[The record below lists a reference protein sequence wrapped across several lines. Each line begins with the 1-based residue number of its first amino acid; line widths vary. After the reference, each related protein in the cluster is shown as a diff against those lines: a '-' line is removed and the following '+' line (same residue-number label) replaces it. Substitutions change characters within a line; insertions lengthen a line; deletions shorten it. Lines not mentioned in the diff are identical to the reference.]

1 MYTTSDSEE
10 RTGPFHSSELEEGKW
25 YDKHLPMANPNKEES
40 MEEEEDTGVQEM
52 WENGFIAVAN
62 GEWMNKQ
69 QFNSAI
75 QDYPDLMFNRN
86 IPIQFGRMANQM
98 KTQPAHT
105 QIQRAVSGL
114 SRPKPPAHARADRS
128 SEPQL
133 ASSIQPESTGIP
145 KPQETQETKDPLNDV
160 EPPAKIYPESLAHV
174 TPHPSRKLSRMPS
187 TTTTIGAALGIP
199 SLAKA
204 SLEEMKDMH
213 SIWSRTRDHLC
224 KSMEELRIGGHHIK
238 TPSAYDNLASHNSLV
253 DIFCRRLQGRIQ
265 DAGKSGISKEIEVVD
280 LIDLTGDDN
289 DYPNSCL
296 GERRL
301 KRASRLSDIE
311 DEDESPVQTKRAR
324 KSSQQIILSE
334 FTSNDGPPKII
345 TSKPPQDNNQSEA
358 ASHPKTTEITVLY
371 QNPRPETRP
380 EPPRPMTRSST
391 RSQNTKS
398 SKDVQPPKEKSIS
411 TKEPSALPNEPSPL
425 PNEPSTESKEATSTK
440 GKKKAGGRKNKKQEE
455 TPEARKQNQEE
466 RKRKREEKKKSP
478 YNDPPQPGTLL
489 TKIRKKSESVRMHNL
504 YSTMLEMSRNPQW
517 DYGPELMELVADM
530 VQWSAGDTECDEFYE
545 MPELF
550 TPSVEAIQALGV
562 AHDPDFRH
570 CISSNPRLLQ
580 LGARDPFFKRE
591 VFNIETVKQAAT
603 TNGSFKCA
611 SWKSLY
617 SMMIRVDDQDDFTED
632 PETCRG
638 FQSAIR
644 KLHSLAKSC
653 TDNLHLY
660 LNPNPVS
667 KEDFIHWKQDT
678 LFEAGRFVIGQ
689 IKTIQAGAASTL
701 NTNGNGRTANRL
713 LVLQKRIWE
722 TLLCCLMMQNS
733 FFIDYLEECIK
744 KKHFPDKSLEA
755 AAKMSE
761 YNRERSLFKEGDVK
775 DLNST
780 KEMKEWGKIRLSA
793 FGSMAVFFLFGTAG
807 WWHCLTDSHNFNQRD
822 VWSFVHLAHA
832 KHDWLYDK
840 QHINQIGRKD
850 TPWDKTDSF
859 VRWLLKKTNMNCVL
873 PSDVD
878 WEAAPRF
885 WAKHLTE
892 KTISRYVIQD
902 LMAEMCA
909 KKPNKTLNF
918 NGEEAPDVKLH
929 PSFQEKADSLQSKL
943 MGSWPDTIE
952 DHYQKVIEAH
962 EEHEREAARLLEE
975 EEEQREGRDML
986 LDRASQTPPPGQRQ
1000 HTNFRSPSGHS
1011 AYSLLQKAK
1020 QPPKTTT
1027 DYSNDKDSDSEAE
1040 ESNKEDSD
1048 EEAGEEKESDDES
1061 DEEEEDEESRVS
1073 QVPPVPPTKTG
1084 KSGSSDGSSSL
1095 SEPPSEEEPESSG
1108 TDPRRDPSE

>member
-1 MYTTSDSEE
+1 
-10 RTGPFHSSELEEGKW
+10 
-25 YDKHLPMANPNKEES
+25 
-40 MEEEEDTGVQEM
+40 MEEPENTRAQEM
-52 WENGFIAVAN
+52 WKDGFIEVAN

-75 QDYPDLMFNRN
+75 QDYPDLMFNRD

-105 QIQRAVSGL
+105 QMQRAVSGL
-114 SRPKPPAHARADRS
+114 SIPKPPAHARADRS
-128 SEPQL
+128 SDPQV
-133 ASSIQPESTGIP
+133 ASSIQPETTGIP
-145 KPQETQETKDPLNDV
+145 KPQETKGPLNDV
-160 EPPAKIYPESLAHV
+160 EPPAKIYPESLSHV

-204 SLEEMKDMH
+204 SLDEMKDMH

-224 KSMEELRIGGHHIK
+224 KSMEELRIAGHHIK
-238 TPSAYDNLASHNSLV
+238 TPSAYDNLAAHNSLV
-253 DIFCRRLQGRIQ
+253 DIFCSRLQGRIQ
-265 DAGKSGISKEIEVVD
+265 AAEKSGISKEIEVVD

-289 DYPNSCL
+289 DYPTSCL
-296 GERRL
+296 GEGRL

-324 KSSQQIILSE
+324 KSS
-334 FTSNDGPPKII
+334 NDRPPKII

-358 ASHPKTTEITVLY
+358 ASHAKTTEFTVLY
-371 QNPRPETRP
+371 ENPRQETQPET
-380 EPPRPMTRSST
+380 PRPMTRSST
-391 RSQNTKS
+391 RSQNAKS
-398 SKDVQPPKEKSIS
+398 SKDVQLPKEKSNA
-411 TKEPSALPNEPSPL
+411 TKEPLPLPNEPSPL

-440 GKKKAGGRKNKKQEE
+440 GKKKAGGRKMKKQEE
-455 TPEARKQNQEE
+455 TPEDRKQKEEE
-466 RKRKREEKKKSP
+466 RKSKRAAKKNSP
-478 YNDPPQPGTLL
+478 YKDPPPPGTLL
-489 TKIRKKSESVRMHNL
+489 SKIWKKSESLRMHNL

-517 DYGPELMELVADM
+517 DYNPELMELVADM

-611 SWKSLY
+611 SWKSFY

-660 LNPNPVS
+660 LKPNPVS
-667 KEDFIHWKQDT
+667 KEDSIHWKQDT

-689 IKTIQAGAASTL
+689 IKTIQAGAASTA
-701 NTNGNGRTANRL
+701 NTNGNGRTANGL

-744 KKHFPDKSLEA
+744 KKHFPDNSLEA

-761 YNRERSLFKEGDVK
+761 YN
-775 DLNST
+775 
-780 KEMKEWGKIRLSA
+780 
-793 FGSMAVFFLFGTAG
+793 
-807 WWHCLTDSHNFNQRD
+807 Q
-822 VWSFVHLAHA
+822 
-832 KHDWLYDK
+832 
-840 QHINQIGRKD
+840 
-850 TPWDKTDSF
+850 
-859 VRWLLKKTNMNCVL
+859 
-873 PSDVD
+873 
-878 WEAAPRF
+878 
-885 WAKHLTE
+885 
-892 KTISRYVIQD
+892 
-902 LMAEMCA
+902 
-909 KKPNKTLNF
+909 
-918 NGEEAPDVKLH
+918 
-929 PSFQEKADSLQSKL
+929 
-943 MGSWPDTIE
+943 
-952 DHYQKVIEAH
+952 
-962 EEHEREAARLLEE
+962 
-975 EEEQREGRDML
+975 
-986 LDRASQTPPPGQRQ
+986 
-1000 HTNFRSPSGHS
+1000 
-1011 AYSLLQKAK
+1011 
-1020 QPPKTTT
+1020 
-1027 DYSNDKDSDSEAE
+1027 
-1040 ESNKEDSD
+1040 
-1048 EEAGEEKESDDES
+1048 
-1061 DEEEEDEESRVS
+1061 
-1073 QVPPVPPTKTG
+1073 
-1084 KSGSSDGSSSL
+1084 
-1095 SEPPSEEEPESSG
+1095 
-1108 TDPRRDPSE
+1108 